1 MILLIK
7 VITNNRREKVAMNRL
22 FSKGGSFLLILC
34 IIIGCAGMNDST
46 RTKAEGTG
54 FGAAT
59 GALVGGLLGQVIGH
73 DSKSTLVGA
82 AIGAA
87 VGGGA
92 GYLAGD
98 AVEKRKAQ
106 YANAEDRLDGEIKV
120 VAQYNNDLKG
130 FNEITEKHNEELAEQ
145 VAVLK
150 SKYEEGNA
158 DFDALNKKKDEINL
172 LISDSN
178 KREEKMNKEL
188 VALNKYYESVAKTM
202 DQTKVTQLAQQI
214 SILKKNIAML
224 DENNKQ
230 MAKIN
235 SSIVSR

>member
-1 MILLIK
+1 
-7 VITNNRREKVAMNRL
+7 MNRL
-22 FSKGGSFLLILC
+22 FLKGVSFVLMLC
-34 IIIGCAGMNDST
+34 FVIGCAGMNDST

-54 FGAAT
+54 VGAAA

-73 DSKSTLVGA
+73 NQTSTLVGA
-82 AIGAA
+82 AVGAA

-98 AVEKRKAQ
+98 AVAERKAQ
-106 YANAEDRLDGEIKV
+106 YANEEDRLDGEIKV

-130 FNEITEKHNEELAEQ
+130 FNELTEKHNEELENQ
-145 VAVLK
+145 VADLK
-150 SKYEEGNA
+150 SRYEEGNV
-158 DFDALNKKKDEINL
+158 DFDVLNKKKDEINL
-172 LISDSN
+172 LISESN
-178 KREEKMNKEL
+178 KKKGEMKKEL
-188 VALNKYYESVAKTM
+188 AGLNKYYQSVAKTM
-202 DQTKVTQLAQQI
+202 DQTKVTQLAQEI

-224 DENNKQ
+224 DDNNRQ